1 MADQNNE
8 KQQGKPDPVPPVN
21 PTEKMVPASIPEIP
35 ASTAPIQP
43 TETTDTM
50 EVHHHAHAGHGKKTW
65 KSYFWEFLML
75 FLAVFCGFLAEY
87 QLEHVVEH
95 NREKQ
100 YIESMVDD
108 LKTDSVRIA
117 FFIDRN
123 KAQVAGIDSLLQNIY
138 HMPYTDSSVRTLYY
152 LKEKYTLV
160 AFRAIFSKATLSQL
174 KNSGGLRLIR
184 NRAATDSII
193 AYDIATDRV
202 EGQGE
207 AIDFSGRKLL
217 DLSVKIFDGEYT
229 LDNSVININDILK
242 SDKKFNRLNT
252 DDKLIREYANLAK
265 FKRDVIKNYIRQ
277 LTQLEGRVPVMIRFL
292 QEAYHLK

>member
-1 MADQNNE
+1 MADQPNDP
-8 KQQGKPDPVPPVN
+8 QPGKPAPVSPEKPPEKAVPPTLNSQLSTPN
-21 PTEKMVPASIPEIP
+21 PQPA
-35 ASTAPIQP
+35 
-43 TETTDTM
+43 DTM

-100 YIESMVDD
+100 YIESMLDD
-108 LKTDSVRIA
+108 LKKDSVRIA
-117 FFIDRN
+117 YFIDRN
-123 KAQVAGIDSLLQNIY
+123 KAQVAGFDSLLQNIY
-138 HMPYTDSSVRTLYY
+138 HTPYTDSSVRTLYY

-160 AFRAIFSKATLSQL
+160 ASRAIFSKATISQL
-174 KNSGGLRLIR
+174 KNSGGFRLIR

-242 SDKKFNRLNT
+242 SDKKFNLLNN

-277 LTQLEGRVPVMIRFL
+277 LTQLEGRVPGMIRFL
-292 QEAYHLK
+292 QEEYHLK

>member
-1 MADQNNE
+1 MANQNNE
-8 KQQGKPDPVPPVN
+8 QQPGKPAPVPPEKPAEKKVLATLPETSAPSS
-21 PTEKMVPASIPEIP
+21 PTQS
-35 ASTAPIQP
+35 

-100 YIESMVDD
+100 YIESMLDD
-108 LKTDSVRIA
+108 LKKDSVRIA

-123 KAQVAGIDSLLQNIY
+123 KTQVTGFDSLLQNIY
-138 HMPYTDSSVRTLYY
+138 HTPYTDSSVRTLYY

-160 AFRAIFSKATLSQL
+160 ASRAIFSKATISQL
-174 KNSGGLRLIR
+174 KNSGGFRLIR

-229 LDNSVININDILK
+229 LDNSVININDILN
-242 SDKKFNRLNT
+242 SDNKFNLLNT
-252 DDKLIREYANLAK
+252 NEKLIREYANLAK

-277 LTQLEGRVPVMIRFL
+277 LTQLEGRVPGMIRFL
-292 QEAYHLK
+292 QEEYHLK

>member
-8 KQQGKPDPVPPVN
+8 QQPGKPDPVPPVN
-21 PTEKMVPASIPEIP
+21 PIEKMVLGSIPETP
-35 ASTAPIQP
+35 APSAPTQP

-50 EVHHHAHAGHGKKTW
+50 EVHHHSHGGHGKKTW

-100 YIESMVDD
+100 YIESMLDD
-108 LKTDSVRIA
+108 LKKDSARIA

-123 KAQVAGIDSLLQNIY
+123 KVQVAGFDSLLQNIY
-138 HMPYTDSSVRTLYY
+138 HTPYTDSSLRTLYY
-152 LKEKYTLV
+152 LKERYTLV
-160 AFRAIFSKATLSQL
+160 ASRAIFAKATISQL

-184 NRAATDSII
+184 KRAATDSII
-193 AYDIATDRV
+193 AYDIFTDRV
-202 EGQGE
+202 DGQGE
-207 AIDFSGRKLL
+207 AIDFSGKKLL
-217 DLSVKIFDGEYT
+217 DLSVKVFDGEYT
-229 LDNSVININDILK
+229 LDNSTINISDILK
-242 SDKKFNRLNT
+242 SDKKYKLLNT
-252 DDKLIREYANLAK
+252 DEKLIREYANLAK

-277 LTQLEGRVPVMIRFL
+277 LTQLEERIPGIIRL
-292 QEAYHLK
+292 LEEEYHLN